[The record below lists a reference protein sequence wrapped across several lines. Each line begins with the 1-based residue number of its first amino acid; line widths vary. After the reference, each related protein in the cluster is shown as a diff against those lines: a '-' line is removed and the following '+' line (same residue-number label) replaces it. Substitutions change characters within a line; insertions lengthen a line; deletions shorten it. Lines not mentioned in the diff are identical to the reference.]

1 MKVFNSLDGH
11 GIRTLIKQGIDV
23 GIISG
28 RMSAAVGQRATD
40 LGLTFVYQGQN
51 NKLEALEN
59 ILSTCKITSAQIAY
73 VGDDVPDLDVMKAVG
88 IGFAVANAH
97 KTVRQQADCITSAGG
112 GCGAVREICDFL
124 MQCQGS

>member
-1 MKVFNSLDGH
+1 MQLLIGAALVEQRARDIRLLLLDVDGVLTDGRLYFSNRGEEMKVFNSLDGH

-59 ILSTCKITSAQIAY
+59 ILSTCTA
-73 VGDDVPDLDVMKAVG
+73 M
-88 IGFAVANAH
+88 
-97 KTVRQQADCITSAGG
+97 GG
-112 GCGAVREICDFL
+112 A
-124 MQCQGS
+124 SWP